1 MPIRRRGGDECDGAA
16 PRSPGSPGV
25 SSTCAVETK
34 KRLPVVG
41 ALVALLSVAAIT
53 GLVYALREV
62 MPAASTGVLYML
74 AVLLVSSQWG
84 LWLGLATS
92 VVSALAF
99 NFSHIPPTHRLD
111 VADPENLVALG
122 AFLVAAVVTSTLAD
136 RARARASE
144 AEQRRREADLTAE
157 MARLLLGSST
167 TSESL
172 TAVGRRIGDA
182 YGLSEV
188 EVDLEWRGS
197 DDRRRALPLVVNGER
212 AGTMLIPRD
221 ASKEV
226 RDALRGRLVPAL
238 EALVGAA
245 RSRDAL
251 ESQVIETKALR
262 RSDVMKTT
270 LLRSVSHDLRSPIT
284 AIHAAA
290 EGLGVEGISA
300 EGREELLS
308 VVSDESARLERLV
321 ANLLDLSRLQ
331 SGAAQPR
338 SDWISVDESV
348 RAALTAVPE
357 PPGGLDVSIDPDTPL
372 IRADSAQL
380 ERALANVVDNAVRH
394 AGSGPVSVR
403 VRSTGPRVLIR
414 VSDSGPGIPHEE
426 LERIFEPFHRGS
438 GKAGAGSGLGL
449 AITRGFVEAN
459 GGRVRAESQPG
470 RGTTFTL
477 DLPVPRSSPAGDGA
491 SAREETPA

>member
-1 MPIRRRGGDECDGAA
+1 M
-16 PRSPGSPGV
+16 
-25 SSTCAVETK
+25 
-34 KRLPVVG
+34 
-41 ALVALLSVAAIT
+41 AAIT

-188 EVDLEWRGS
+188 EVDVEWRGS

>member
-1 MPIRRRGGDECDGAA
+1 VRIQT
-16 PRSPGSPGV
+16 RSPF
-25 SSTCAVETK
+25 
-34 KRLPVVG
+34 VG

-62 MPAASTGVLYML
+62 MPAASSGVLYML

-92 VVSALAF
+92 VVGALAF
-99 NFSHIPPTHRLD
+99 NFSHIPPTHRLA
-111 VADPENLVALG
+111 VADPEHVVALG
-122 AFLVAAVVTSTLAD
+122 AFLVAAVVASTLAD

-157 MARLLLGSST
+157 MARLLLGSAT

-172 TAVGRRIGDA
+172 AAVGRRIADA
-182 YGLSEV
+182 YGLSLV
-188 EVDLEWRGS
+188 EVDLDWRGS

-221 ASKEV
+221 ASEEV
-226 RDALRGRLVPAL
+226 REALLGRIVPAL
-238 EALVGAA
+238 EALVGAT
-245 RSRDAL
+245 RSRDTL

-284 AIHAAA
+284 AIKAAA
-290 EGLGVEGISA
+290 EGLSGGGISD
-300 EGREELLS
+300 EGRAELIS
-308 VVSDESARLERLV
+308 VVSDEITRLERLV

-348 RAALTAVPE
+348 RAALAVVAE
-357 PPGGLDVSIDPDTPL
+357 PAGGLDVSIDPDIPL
-372 IRADSAQL
+372 IRADAAQL
-380 ERALANVVDNAVRH
+380 ERALANVADNAVRH
-394 AGSGPVSVR
+394 AGAGPVSVR

-414 VSDSGPGIPHEE
+414 VSDRGPGIAQDE
-426 LERIFEPFHRGS
+426 LERIFEPFHRVS
-438 GKAGAGSGLGL
+438 GEAGAGSGLGL

-470 RGTTFTL
+470 RGTTFTI
-477 DLPVPRSSPAGDGA
+477 DLPVPPQSRAPEDAP
-491 SAREETPA
+491 AREGSTA

>member
-1 MPIRRRGGDECDGAA
+1 VLTQE
-16 PRSPGSPGV
+16 RSP
-25 SSTCAVETK
+25 
-34 KRLPVVG
+34 LVG

-53 GLVYALREV
+53 GIVYALREI
-62 MPAASTGVLYML
+62 MPVASTGVLYML
-74 AVLLVSSQWG
+74 GVLLVSIRWG

-92 VVSALAF
+92 VASALAF
-99 NFSHIPPTHRLD
+99 NFSHIPPTDHLE
-111 VADPENLVALG
+111 VADPEHLVALG

-136 RARARASE
+136 LARARASE

-157 MARLLLGSST
+157 MAGLLLGSAT
-167 TSESL
+167 TTESL
-172 TAVGRRIGDA
+172 AAVGRRIAEA
-182 YGLSEV
+182 YALDSV
-188 EVDLEWRGS
+188 EVDLDWRGS

-221 ASKEV
+221 APGEV
-226 RDALRGRLVPAL
+226 REALRERLVPAL

-245 RSRDAL
+245 RSRDTL

-284 AIHAAA
+284 AIKAAA
-290 EGLGVEGISA
+290 EGLEGGGISE
-300 EGREELLS
+300 EGRAELLS
-308 VVSDESARLERLV
+308 VVSGESARLERLV

-338 SDWISVDESV
+338 SDWISVEESV
-348 RAALTAVPE
+348 RAALGALPE

-380 ERALANVVDNAVRH
+380 ERALSNVVDNAIRH
-394 AGSGPVSVR
+394 AGAGPVTVR

-426 LERIFEPFHRGS
+426 LERIFEPFHRVS

-459 GGRVRAESQPG
+459 GGRVRADSRPG
-470 RGTTFTL
+470 EGTTFTL
-477 DLPVPRSSPAGDGA
+477 DLPVPRQSPAGEDA
-491 SAREETPA
+491 STREGTPA